1 MNMRGLSRT
10 SALCLALT
18 LFMLV
23 GTLTATKLVARRKP
37 QPLAQPLTSI
47 PTQIDGW
54 AGTSGGDLSEEVQGV
69 LKATNVLSRVYQRG
83 GTTIELFIAY
93 YAEQRAGESMHSPR
107 NCLPGNG
114 WEIGA
119 YSGEQVPVGDQRY
132 TINRYVVEKGLE
144 RMTVLYWYQS
154 RSGIVASEYLG
165 KVLLIKNTI
174 LDGVTGGSIVRLTF
188 TDRPGAVP
196 EAVGLASHLIP
207 EVRKCIGG

>member
-1 MNMRGLSRT
+1 MPGLSRT
-10 SALCLALT
+10 SASCLT
-18 LFMLV
+18 LTLLMLA
-23 GTLTATKLVARRKP
+23 GTLTATKLAARRNP
-37 QPLAQPLTSI
+37 QPLAQPLSNI
-47 PTQIDGW
+47 PMEIDGW
-54 AGTSGGDLSEEVQGV
+54 AGASGADLSEEVQGV
-69 LKATNVLSRVYQRG
+69 LKATNILSRVYRRG
-83 GTTIELFIAY
+83 GTTVDLFIAY

-119 YSGEQVPVGDQRY
+119 YGGQEVHVGDQRY

-174 LDGVTGGSIVRLTF
+174 VDGVTGGSIVRLTF
-188 TDRPGAVP
+188 SDRTGSIP
-196 EAVGLASHLIP
+196 EAVELASHLIP

>member
-1 MNMRGLSRT
+1 M
-10 SALCLALT
+10 ALT
-18 LFMLV
+18 VTMLA
-23 GTLTATKLVARRKP
+23 GTLLTTKLAARRNP
-37 QPLAQPLTSI
+37 QPLALPLTNI
-47 PTQIDGW
+47 PTEIDGW
-54 AGTSGGDLSEEVQGV
+54 SGTSLPELPEEVQGE
-69 LKATNVLSRVYQRG
+69 LKATSLLSREYRRG
-83 GTTIELFIAY
+83 GSAVDLFIAF

-107 NCLPGNG
+107 VCLPGSG

-119 YSGEQVPVGDQRY
+119 YGSEPVPVGNERY

-154 RSGIVASEYLG
+154 RSSVVASEYLG

-174 LDGVTGGSIVRLTF
+174 MDGATAGSIVRLTF

-196 EAVGLASHLIP
+196 EAVRLASRLIP